1 MSIRVSCTCGEIVE
15 TDEERIGEQLPC
27 PACGSPLT
35 VQPAPAAMESV
46 AVPLEYGPHVGQGAR
61 RPVNWIVAGVI
72 LGVLLLLWALV
83 PLGLIPA
90 TKDALLV
97 SCGPNMRQFVYGGIA
112 YSGDWKGQLPD
123 FHHLGG
129 AERVRHQWA
138 RLPVPGF
145 DTAAVTPLAVGGLAI
160 LMRDYMKNDWDTAFC
175 PDGWFRKSDGL
186 RPNAARIVTGYCYL
200 PHRPPT
206 LPDPGNMTLDTN
218 ADIVRT
224 ASDSPALFV
233 ATDMIAVAGTPPA
246 SIAANHQATEV
257 DGGAASPFLWP
268 KFQAD
273 DPETLPL
280 GSNWARLDCRVVWK
294 PWQDVK
300 PRYLFKLRG
309 AETRYWW

>member
-15 TDEERIGEQLPC
+15 TDECRIGEQLPC

-35 VQPAPAAMESV
+35 VQPAPAAVESA
-46 AVPLEYGPHVGQGAR
+46 AVPLEYASHGGQGAR
-61 RPVNWIVAGVI
+61 RLVNSIVAAVI
-72 LGVLLLLWALV
+72 VGVLFLMLV
-83 PLGLIPA
+83 PLFSGVIRA
-90 TKDALLV
+90 TKCALQI
-97 SCGPNMRQFVYGGIA
+97 SCASNTRQFTLACIA
-112 YSGDWKGQLPD
+112 YAGDWKGQLPD
-123 FHHLGG
+123 FHHLGST
-129 AERVRHQWA
+129 ERVRHQWA

-186 RPNAARIVTGYCYL
+186 RPNVTRATTGYCYL
-200 PHRPPT
+200 PHRPLT
-206 LPDPGNMTLDTN
+206 LRDPGNTTLDTN

-224 ASDSPALFV
+224 ASDSPALLV

-246 SIAANHQATEV
+246 AIAANHLPTAADV
-257 DGGAASPFLWP
+257 GPASPFRWP